1 MPKMEPPGPP
11 AALVSGY
18 RAGALVLDVGMMVVA
33 ITFMVLGG
41 YGLVVWAL
49 AVPFPL
55 QAPLVPDAALAGLL
69 AGVAFFA
76 WRQGWWLAR
85 WAAALPLMALCLYT
99 LWHNALAGGPWQQG
113 SWLSGGPRILSLA
126 AVLLLLWAL
135 CCLLG
140 MRRRLCRQ
148 VALASA
154 VFMLLTA
161 LAGIGWLLLP
171 GSRLGWLSGF
181 VSSPL
186 VAITFALLGGLAL
199 LAAALRGA
207 APALPLGGL
216 SRLAAL
222 ALLVLSCVG
231 WYVLSANAQQ
241 SVARQAHILLS
252 NLELNAQQLMGQHIA
267 LLERF
272 AAHSERQAGGERNP
286 EWPMDASLLVE
297 RLGYLQGLALV
308 GRDASPQALRAKHDD
323 ATLTLLRQLR
333 RPAVRAWLALPGAE
347 ARAMPLAAVSP
358 SALLVAVPVGERGRR
373 LVAWVSLG
381 RLLDERLMVELGGL
395 RVTLGLAEPFL
406 TLRAP
411 GLPTLAASAPPMP
424 HLARRHVGL
433 PGGGRLVLDAY
444 VDSPRLL
451 WHAEL
456 LPAAFALAG
465 LIVSFLLALSLGFN
479 RLALRHSQT
488 LRLFKRGLDASANGV
503 VIADAAKP
511 DYPLVYVNPA
521 FERISGYAAHEA
533 LGRNCRFL
541 QGPETDAAELAQLS
555 QALRQRREV
564 RTLLRNRRRSGEL
577 FWNRLS
583 ISPMRDARGR
593 CTHFIGVQED
603 VTLEQEQARRLAYQ
617 ASHDALTGLPN
628 RAYLVERLNHAV
640 ALCAHQGAPLVVLYL
655 DLDDFKPINDALGH
669 EAGNQLLVAVAQRLG
684 ERLAASDTLARLASD
699 EFVVLLPGLAEP
711 QQAEAVAEQLLLALA
726 VPFTLAGEQV
736 QISASIGLASSAAEV
751 KQPEE
756 LLQVADL
763 AMQEAKRRGR
773 NTWRWFRG
781 GGLGATGEQVA
792 LRHELQRAL
801 QEDQFALYYQPIVE
815 ARSGERQGM
824 EALIRWQHPTRGL
837 VSPDAFIPLAE
848 QTGQIIALGRWVLKR
863 ACRDMASL
871 REGPG
876 APHSVAVN
884 ISPLQFR
891 REDFVADVRQALAA
905 SGLPPEC
912 LELEVTEG
920 VLLSGVEEAVAQLRE
935 LRELGV
941 RMAIDDFG
949 TGFSSLSY
957 LRDLPIH
964 KLKLDRA
971 FVQQVLTSRDN
982 AAIVKGV
989 ITLAHEMA
997 LVVVAEGI
1005 ETPEQRQALIG
1016 YHCDLLQ
1023 GYLFAKPV
1031 PLATLRV
1038 LPMTLPAPAGEPTC
1052 SGDAGH

>member
-99 LWHNALAGGPWQQG
+99 LWHNAMAEGPWQQG

-148 VALASA
+148 VALASG

-216 SRLAAL
+216 SRLAAVT
-222 ALLVLSCVG
+222 LLVLSCVG

-241 SVARQAHILLS
+241 GVARQAGILLS

-272 AAHSERQAGGERNP
+272 AAHSESQAGGERNP

-297 RLGYLQGLALV
+297 RLGYLQGLALM
-308 GRDASPQALRAKHDD
+308 GRDASPQALRAKRDD

-333 RPAVRAWLALPGAE
+333 TPAVREWLALPGDE
-347 ARAMPLAAVSP
+347 PRARPLPAVSP

-373 LVAWVSLG
+373 LVAWISLA

-406 TLRAP
+406 ALRAP
-411 GLPTLAASAPPMP
+411 GLPALAAAAPPMP

-521 FERISGYAAHEA
+521 FERISGYSADEA

-541 QGPETDAAELAQLS
+541 QGPETDAAELAQVS
-555 QALRQRREV
+555 QALRERREV
-564 RTLLRNRRRSGEL
+564 RTLLRNQRRSGEV

-684 ERLAASDTLARLASD
+684 ERLAASDTLA
-699 EFVVLLPGLAEP
+699 
-711 QQAEAVAEQLLLALA
+711 

-773 NTWRWFRG
+773 NTWRWYRG

-815 ARSGERQGM
+815 ARSGERQSM

-891 REDFVADVRQALAA
+891 REDFVADVRQALTAN
-905 SGLPPEC
+905 GLPPEC

-1016 YHCDLLQ
+1016 YQCDLLQ

-1052 SGDAGH
+1052 SGGAGH